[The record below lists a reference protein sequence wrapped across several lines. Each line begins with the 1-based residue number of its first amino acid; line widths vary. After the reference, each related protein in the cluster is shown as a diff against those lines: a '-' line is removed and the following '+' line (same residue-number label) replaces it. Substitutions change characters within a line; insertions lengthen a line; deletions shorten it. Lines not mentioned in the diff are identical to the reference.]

1 MRHAC
6 LPQAGPPEEMV
17 SETLANAVNEKRW
30 VALTSVVAAV
40 FLTTFKALVGVA
52 TGSLGI
58 LSEAA
63 HSGLDLIAAVIT
75 YLSVSFSDRPADETH
90 AYGHGKLENF
100 SALVETLLLLATCGW
115 IIFEAF
121 RRLFFTHP
129 RVDLTVWA
137 FAVMIFSIAIDL
149 GRSRALYRVARKY
162 RSEALEADALH
173 FSTDVW
179 SSSVVIVG
187 LLAVL
192 AGQKLNVPWLRSA
205 DPLAALGV
213 AGVVIYVSSRLGKR
227 TLDALLDA
235 TPVAL
240 RNRVAQAVEEVEG
253 VLECTRI
260 RMRRAGSRY
269 FLDVTISVART
280 MALERAH
287 AISEEV
293 ERRVEETTGEADVV
307 VHVEP
312 RAVQSENIFDVI
324 HNAARR
330 RRLNVHDLDIHQL
343 NGQLFVDLHLEVPAT
358 LSLRE
363 AHREASELETEVRRE
378 VPAISSINTHIET
391 HCTEIQAGD
400 EMRELSRAIQKRFHT
415 LIPDFQEVRDCHE
428 VAVRRVEDKILVSC
442 HCTMDGSLPVSQVHE
457 VTGELETRLKEAFP
471 QVFRVTIHPE
481 PPEEN

>member
-1 MRHAC
+1 MSESVPR
-6 LPQAGPPEEMV
+6 PPTDIV
-17 SETLANAVNEKRW
+17 SETISKAVREKRW

-40 FLTTFKALVGVA
+40 FLTAFKTVVGVA

-75 YLSVSFSDRPADETH
+75 YLSVSVSDRPADETH
-90 AYGHGKLENF
+90 AYGHGKVENF
-100 SALVETLLLLATCGW
+100 SALVETLLLLVTCGW

-129 RVDLTVWA
+129 HVDPTVWA
-137 FAVMIFSIAIDL
+137 FSVMVFSIAIDL

-192 AGQKLNVPWLRSA
+192 AGQKLNISWLRAA

-213 AGVVIYVSSRLGKR
+213 AGVVIYVSSQLGRR

-235 TPVAL
+235 TPIAL
-240 RNRVAQAVEEVEG
+240 RNRVARAVEEVEG
-253 VLECTRI
+253 VLECSRI

-280 MALERAH
+280 MPFERAH

-293 ERRVEETTGEADVV
+293 ERRVQEIVGEADVV

-312 RAVQSENIFDVI
+312 RAAQTENVFEVI
-324 HNAARR
+324 HNAAQRR
-330 RRLNVHDLDIHQL
+330 QLNVHDLNVHQL
-343 NGQLFVDLHLEVPAT
+343 NGQLLVDLHLEVPAT

-363 AHREASELETEVRRE
+363 AHRVASELEAEVRRE
-378 VPAISSINTHIET
+378 VPAVSRINTHIET

-400 EMRELSRAIQKRFHT
+400 EMRELSRAIQKRFRT
-415 LIPDFQEVRDCHE
+415 LIPEFHEVRDCHE
-428 VAVRRVEDKILVSC
+428 VTVRRVEDRILVSC
-442 HCTMDGSLPVSQVHE
+442 HCTMDGSLPISRVHD
-457 VTGELETRLKEAFP
+457 VTAELETRLKEAFP

-481 PPEEN
+481 PPEES

>member
-1 MRHAC
+1 VLR
-6 LPQAGPPEEMV
+6 PPEDVV
-17 SETLANAVNEKRW
+17 SEKPISPLNEKRW

-40 FLTTFKALVGVA
+40 FLTTFKAVVGVA

-75 YLSVSFSDRPADETH
+75 FLSVSVSDRPADETH
-90 AYGHGKLENF
+90 AYGHGKVENF
-100 SALVETLLLLATCGW
+100 SALVEALLLLLTCAW

-129 RVDLTVWA
+129 HVDPTVWA
-137 FAVMIFSIAIDL
+137 FAVMVLSIGIDL

-179 SSSVVIVG
+179 SSSVVILG
-187 LLAVL
+187 LAAVWM
-192 AGQKLNVPWLRSA
+192 GQRLNVAWLRSA

-240 RNRVAQAVEEVEG
+240 RNRVAQAVEAVEG
-253 VLECTRI
+253 VLACTRI
-260 RMRRAGSRY
+260 RMRRAGNRY

-280 MALERAH
+280 MPFERAH
-287 AISEEV
+287 AVSEEV
-293 ERRVEETTGEADVV
+293 ERRVEQMIGEADVV
-307 VHVEP
+307 VHMEP
-312 RAVQSENIFDVI
+312 RAGQSENIFEVI
-324 HNAARR
+324 HAAAQR
-330 RRLNVHDLDIHQL
+330 RRLNVHDLDVHQL
-343 NGQLFVDLHLEVPAT
+343 NGQLLVDLHLEVPAT
-358 LSLRE
+358 LTLGE
-363 AHREASELETEVRRE
+363 AHRVASELETEVRRE
-378 VPAISSINTHIET
+378 VPAVSSINAHIET

-400 EMRELSRAIQKRFHT
+400 EMRELSRAIQKTFHT
-415 LIPDFQEVRDCHE
+415 LIPEFHEVRDCHE
-428 VAVRRVEDKILVSC
+428 VTVRHVEDKILVSC
-442 HCTMDGSLPVSQVHE
+442 HCTMDGSLPIGRVHD

-481 PPEEN
+481 PPEES